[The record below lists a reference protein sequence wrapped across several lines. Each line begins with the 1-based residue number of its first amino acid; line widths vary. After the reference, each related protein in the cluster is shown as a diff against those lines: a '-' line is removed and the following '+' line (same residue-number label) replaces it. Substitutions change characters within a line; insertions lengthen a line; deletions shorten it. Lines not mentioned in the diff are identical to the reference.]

1 VKDVAETRYEMLRV
15 GDLVEYSDPIPE
27 ATMYIQ
33 APGLVMAIPGLNYVQ
48 VMWLDKDLKPGV
60 FLRRELRILSR
71 VTGEA
76 AVENS
81 PKKYCKR

>member
-1 VKDVAETRYEMLRV
+1 MKDEAEIRYEMLRV
-15 GDLVEYSDPIPE
+15 GDLVEYTDPIPGDI
-27 ATMYIQ
+27 MYIQ
-33 APGLVMAIPGLNYVQ
+33 APGLVVAIPGLNYVQ